1 MKLYS
6 AKAPNPRRVR
16 IFLAEKG
23 LELPCE
29 ELEIGPGGT
38 RAPAFLEKNS
48 LGEAPVLEL
57 ADGTVITESVAI
69 CRYLEALHPEPPL
82 FGADPV
88 AQAKVEMWNR
98 RLELG
103 VMNPIGQIG
112 LHSFDF
118 FKDKVEQIPAYAEA
132 QRRLALKKLAWLDGE
147 ISDDRPFVAGESF
160 SVADITGMAALIIAG
175 LVRLELPAE
184 LTHLRR
190 WADRLRSRPS
200 WEA

>member
-6 AKAPNPRRVR
+6 AQAPNPRRVR

-29 ELEIGPGGT
+29 ELEIGAGGT
-38 RAPAFLEKNS
+38 RAPAFLKKNS

-57 ADGTVITESVAI
+57 EDGTIITESVAI

-88 AQAKVEMWNR
+88 AQGQVEMWSR

-118 FKDKVEQIPAYAEA
+118 FKDKVEQVPAYAEA

-147 ISDDRPFVAGESF
+147 ISDGRPFVAGAAF

-175 LVRLELPAE
+175 LVRLELPEE
-184 LTHLRR
+184 LGHLRR

>member
-6 AKAPNPRRVR
+6 AQAPNPRRVR

-29 ELEIGPGGT
+29 ELEIGAGGT
-38 RAPAFLEKNS
+38 RAPEFLKKNS

-57 ADGTVITESVAI
+57 EDGTIITESVAI

-118 FKDKVEQIPAYAEA
+118 FKDKVEQVPAYAEA

-147 ISDDRPFVAGESF
+147 ISDGRPFVAGAAF

-175 LVRLELPAE
+175 LVRLELPEE

-190 WADRLRSRPS
+190 WAERLRGRPS